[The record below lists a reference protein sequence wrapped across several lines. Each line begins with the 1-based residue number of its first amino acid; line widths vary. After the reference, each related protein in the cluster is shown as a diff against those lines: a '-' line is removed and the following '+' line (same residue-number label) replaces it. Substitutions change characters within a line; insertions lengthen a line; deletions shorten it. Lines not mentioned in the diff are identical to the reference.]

1 MAKKRIGQNSGSDDA
16 PWQEASWIPNWAT
29 SLAAELVEKVA
40 EQSESLATTLKVVGD
55 EVIDKEVA
63 GEQFGIVAMAIAG
76 NVNVELTGQRES
88 IYETRFSEM
97 LDKAIKGI

>member
-1 MAKKRIGQNSGSDDA
+1 
-16 PWQEASWIPNWAT
+16 
-29 SLAAELVEKVA
+29 
-40 EQSESLATTLKVVGD
+40 LKVVGD